1 MGYNLLTKSYFG
13 MFAHIGGGVVFQ
25 RDAQKTFKHN
35 GNILTD
41 AAAANCYTKT
51 FIYNELDIISNK
63 WIMQKLRHAYDLGK
77 CMKEKL
83 VLFNGNDSLN
93 GIFKF

>member
-1 MGYNLLTKSYFG
+1 

-41 AAAANCYTKT
+41 AAAANCYEKT

-63 WIMQKLRHAYDLGK
+63 
-77 CMKEKL
+77 
-83 VLFNGNDSLN
+83 
-93 GIFKF
+93 